1 MIRYLLIFLLLLAMV
16 TPLHAQNRVLSL
28 DGDGDYVE
36 LPHGIFNHL
45 TEATVEGWVRFDE
58 FRFWAQ
64 FIAFGKEDNALGIN
78 HQRHTPNL
86 QFFIVRNENTG
97 PDIIRVNQG
106 LALGQWVHLAAV
118 SGPGGM
124 KLYINGT
131 LVGQNEYTGSFA
143 HIDSVGHRNYLGR
156 SNWERNADLKGQIDE
171 VRVWGRAR
179 TGAEIRADMFRP
191 LSGAEPGLVGL
202 WNFDGD
208 DARDRSPHGH
218 HGQLFGDAHG
228 VERPFFG
235 PEDVVAPVALNGVVH
250 NAEGLPL
257 HRAQVRALEQG
268 RPIKEVMSNARGQY
282 RLMVFAR
289 DSIDVEAEWE
299 GSSLATARAHL
310 APGEAKQVDW
320 RVLPQGGIGG
330 KVWAL
335 DDTPQQGV
343 VVQLVQRDT
352 AGMRVVRSVMSAG
365 DGSYRFEHVPAGIYQ
380 VRCYRPGEYVYYE
393 NGRGVEVGAK
403 GELLGIDIR
412 LATVK
417 RTAWKTYDYID
428 GLDATTVSTMYQDDA
443 DVLWLGTPEGLYHFD
458 GADFTHRGV
467 DFLHLESWEYLPKG
481 GINDFARDREGNLW
495 FTTSKAGLVRFDG
508 RRFDRLTEEDGL
520 LSNAI
525 SALLVDRQDNL
536 WIGTDRGLSRYD
548 GARFSHF
555 SENDSLLSRQVND
568 LFEDRNGRLWIAT
581 THGVLSYDGKAFS
594 RLHMDEKLARSR
606 FAGDDGLAYQHVQ
619 CIAEDAVGHL
629 WFGTKEGALRYD
641 GSDFKVFA
649 LNDGLVGEDIRD
661 IHIDRDGQ
669 LYFAAYT
676 AGISRYDGLGFVN
689 YTIADGLADGR
700 VTNLYETAD
709 GAIWAGF
716 FGLRQGFG
724 ISSLPAKDLAHF
736 DTRDGLSSKSAY
748 GVQRLKGGDLLLR
761 MQKGLMRYDGEHFY
775 AFEPIEALAQQPV
788 AHVYEAAGDTLY
800 FATEGAGVW
809 RFDGERTAHWTV
821 ADGLASDY
829 VRDVLRSADGALYF
843 ATLGGLSRYDGR
855 SFRNYAVSDGLSS
868 DDIRDLYE
876 DEQGLLWLATDRG
889 VVRFDGEVFDL
900 LDYTDR
906 QLGFPERG
914 NSLTAKLRTEG
925 IYRGINGEFF
935 LATTSGFARYT
946 GTDLDWITRVNARN
960 RGYISNN
967 HVEAIRQSPDG
978 LLWVATHRG
987 LNLFDGTAWSSL
999 DANDGLPDERIFDI
1013 HLDADGTAW
1022 LATGAGLTRYRR
1034 STVEPKIFIERVV
1047 AEKIYERWAELPPI
1061 DVNKPISIEVS
1072 APHFHAPAAK
1082 RQYRYR
1088 IVEIDSAWS
1097 EPTRINRYEWVPER
1111 TGSYTFE
1118 AQAIDRDLNYS
1129 KPLRLELEVIMPWQ
1143 RNLWVVLSLAG
1154 GALGLVGLS
1163 FFYGARYYRQRREA
1177 ELLRE
1182 QILAQERAA
1191 RHELEGKNSEL
1202 ELARSAAEEASNA
1215 KSLFLANMSHEIRT
1229 PLNAVLGYARIVGD
1243 DERLPAPLYH
1253 GVQTIQ
1259 RSGRHLLRLINDVL
1273 DIARI
1278 ESGQVEVHRADF
1290 DLRGLLQDLA
1300 AIFQPRC
1307 VEKGITWRAAGMPE
1321 EALWVRGDEAKMSQ
1335 VLMNLLANAIKFTAQ
1350 GGVELLVER
1359 RNNEIYRFV
1368 VRDTG
1373 VGFAAGEAKHLF
1385 EPFQQGDAGKRV
1397 GGTGL
1402 GLAIARRNIDAMG
1415 GELLWESTPGEGS
1428 AFFFAIALAA
1438 AQVGAERTRA
1448 VGRVLAPGQRVAA
1461 LVVDD
1466 VEENRDVFRQYIERM
1481 GVNVTTVS
1489 SGVAAIEE
1497 VKRTPFDIVFMD
1509 IRMVGMDG
1517 IEAAQQIWR
1526 LSGRGDIKIVAV
1538 SASVL
1543 AHQRQRY
1550 QDAGFDFFIDK
1561 PVSPEQIAECLKT
1574 VLGVEFAAIEDEAR
1588 AVALPPI
1595 ALPAAMI
1602 GQLREATEYYNITV
1616 LTELIGHI
1624 EARGAAGALW
1634 AERLRA
1640 CVDRYDMAGV
1650 LELVEE
1656 MGREE

>member
-1 MIRYLLIFLLLLAMV
+1 MLRQLLIAILFIGIASS
-16 TPLHAQNRVLSL
+16 LHAQNRVLSL

-36 LPHGIFNHL
+36 LPQDIFNHL
-45 TEATVEGWVRFDE
+45 AEATVEGWVRFDE
-58 FRFWAQ
+58 FRSWAQ
-64 FIAFGKEDNALGIN
+64 FIAFGKEDNAFGIN

-118 SGPGGM
+118 SGPNGM
-124 KLYINGT
+124 QLYINGT
-131 LVGQNEYTGSFA
+131 LVGQNDYTGSFA
-143 HIDSVGHRNYLGR
+143 TIDSVGHRNYLGR

-171 VRVWGRAR
+171 VRVWDRAR

-202 WNFDGD
+202 WNFDGA
-208 DARDRSPHGH
+208 DARDRSPKGH
-218 HGQLFGDAHG
+218 HGQLFGDAHS
-228 VERPFFG
+228 VERPFFR
-235 PEDVVAPVALNGVVH
+235 PEDVIAPVALNGVVY
-250 NAEGLPL
+250 NAEGMPL

-268 RPIKEVMSNARGQY
+268 RPIKEVISNARGEY
-282 RLMVFAR
+282 RLVVFAR
-289 DSIDVEAEWE
+289 DSIDVEAEWQ
-299 GSSLATARAHL
+299 GISLATDHARL
-310 APGEAKQVDW
+310 APGAAKQVDW
-320 RVLPQGGIGG
+320 RVLPQGGISG
-330 KVWAL
+330 KVLAL

-343 VVQLVQRDT
+343 VVQLVQSDT
-352 AGMRVVRSVMSAG
+352 AGVRVVRSVMSAG
-365 DGSYRFEHVPAGIYQ
+365 DGSYHFEHVPAGIYQ

-393 NGRGVEVGAK
+393 NGRGVAVGAK
-403 GELLGIDIR
+403 GEVLGVDMY

-417 RTAWKTYDYID
+417 RRAWKTYDYID

-458 GADFTHRGV
+458 GVHFTHRGM
-467 DFLHLESWEYLPKG
+467 DFLHLERWEYLPKV
-481 GINDFARDREGNLW
+481 GINGFARDREGNLW

-508 RRFDRLTEEDGL
+508 RRFERLTEEDGL
-520 LSNAI
+520 LSNSI
-525 SALLVDRQDNL
+525 SAILVDREGQV
-536 WIGTDRGLSRYD
+536 WVGTDRGLSRYN
-548 GARFSHF
+548 GARFTHF
-555 SENDSLLSRQVND
+555 SASDPLLSSQVND
-568 LFEDRNGRLWIAT
+568 LFEDRTGRLWIAT
-581 THGVLSYDGKAFS
+581 PHGILSYDGTAFS
-594 RLHMDEKLARSR
+594 RLDMAGLARR
-606 FAGDDGLAYQHVQ
+606 NFAGDDGLAYQHVQ
-619 CIAEDAVGHL
+619 CIAEDAMGHL

-641 GSDFKVFA
+641 GSDFQVFD

-661 IHIDRDGQ
+661 IHLGRDGD
-669 LYFAAYT
+669 LFFAAYT
-676 AGISRYDGLGFVN
+676 AGVSRYDGLGFVN

-700 VTNLYETAD
+700 VANLYETAD

-724 ISSLPAKDLAHF
+724 ISSLPAKDLQHF
-736 DTRDGLSSKSAY
+736 DARDGLSSKSVY
-748 GVQRLKGGDLLLR
+748 GIDRLKGGDLLLR

-775 AFEPIEALAQQPV
+775 AFEPIEELAQQQV
-788 AHVYEAAGDTLY
+788 TQVYEAAGDTLY

-809 RFDGERTAHWTV
+809 RYTAGRAMHWTA
-821 ADGLASDY
+821 ADGLASNY
-829 VRDVLRSADGALYF
+829 VRDGLRAADGKLYF

-855 SFRNYAVSDGLSS
+855 SFRNYTTAEGLPSN
-868 DDIRDLYE
+868 DIRDLYE
-876 DEQGLLWLATDRG
+876 DAQGFLWLATDRG
-889 VVRFDGEVFDL
+889 IARFDGAAFTP

-906 QLGFPERG
+906 TLGISGQGTKLSP
-914 NSLTAKLRTEG
+914 KLRTHG
-925 IYRGINGEFF
+925 IYSGLDGTLF
-935 LATTSGFARYT
+935 LATAGGYGRYT
-946 GTDLDWITRVNARN
+946 GTDLHWITRINVES

-967 HVEAIRQSPDG
+967 HVEAIRQSADG

-987 LNLFDGTAWSSL
+987 LNIFDGTAWSSL

-1034 STVEPKIFIERVV
+1034 RVVEPKIFIERVV
-1047 AEKIYERWAELPPI
+1047 AEKVYERWAELPPI
-1061 DVNKPISIEVS
+1061 DVGKPLSIEVG

-1097 EPTRINRYEWVPER
+1097 EPTRFNRYEWVPDQV
-1111 TGSYTFE
+1111 GSYTFE
-1118 AQAIDRDLNYS
+1118 AQVIDRDLNYS
-1129 KPLRLELEVIMPWQ
+1129 EPLRLDLKVIMPWQ
-1143 RNLWVVLSLAG
+1143 RNLWAVLSLAG

-1191 RHELEGKNSEL
+1191 RHELEGKNAEL
-1202 ELARSAAEEASNA
+1202 EFARNAAEEASNA

-1229 PLNAVLGYARIVGD
+1229 PLNAVLGYARIIGD
-1243 DERLPAPLYH
+1243 DERLPTPLYH

-1278 ESGQVEVHRADF
+1278 ESGQVEVHHADF

-1300 AIFQPRC
+1300 ATFQPRC
-1307 VEKGITWRAAGMPE
+1307 VEKGITWRAEGIPGQ
-1321 EALWVRGDEAKMSQ
+1321 ALWVRGDEAKVSQ
-1335 VLMNLLANAIKFTAQ
+1335 VLMNLLANAVKFTAE
-1350 GGVELLVER
+1350 GGVEFLLER
-1359 RNNEIYRFV
+1359 LGHGVYRFV

-1373 VGFAAGEAKHLF
+1373 VGFDPEETEHLF
-1385 EPFQQGDAGKRV
+1385 EPFQQGAAGKRA

-1415 GELLWESTPGEGS
+1415 GQLEWQSTPGEGS
-1428 AFFFAIALAA
+1428 AFFFVIALEA
-1438 AQVGAERTRA
+1438 AQVGIAQERV
-1448 VGRVLAPGQRVAA
+1448 VGRILAPGQRVAA

-1466 VEENRDVFRQYIERM
+1466 VEENREVFRQYVERM
-1481 GVNVTTVS
+1481 GVKVTTVS
-1489 SGVAAIEE
+1489 SGAAAIEE
-1497 VKRTPFDIVFMD
+1497 VKQTPFDIVFMD
-1509 IRMVGMDG
+1509 IRMVGVDG
-1517 IEAAQQIWR
+1517 IEAAAAIWR
-1526 LSGRGDIKIVAV
+1526 LSGRSAIKIVAV

-1561 PVSPEQIAECLKT
+1561 PVSPEQIAECLQA
-1574 VLGVEFAAIEDEAR
+1574 VLGVELVG
-1588 AVALPPI
+1588 AVEEVKTVELPPI
-1595 ALPAAMI
+1595 ALPVDLLEK
-1602 GQLREATEYYNITV
+1602 LREAAEFYNMTD
-1616 LTELIGHI
+1616 LTELIGLI
-1624 EARGAAGALW
+1624 EARGEAGPLW
-1634 AERLRA
+1634 GARLRA

-1650 LELVEE
+1650 QNLLKE

>member
-1 MIRYLLIFLLLLAMV
+1 MIRHLLVLLFLVAS
-16 TPLHAQNRVLSL
+16 PLHAQNRVLSL

-36 LPHGIFNHL
+36 LPTGIFNHL

-58 FRFWAQ
+58 FRSWAQ
-64 FIAFGKEDNALGIN
+64 FIAFGKEDNAFGIN

-118 SGPGGM
+118 SGPNGM
-124 KLYINGT
+124 QLYINGT
-131 LVGQNEYTGSFA
+131 LVGQNVYTGSFA
-143 HIDSVGHRNYLGR
+143 TIDSAGHRNYLGR

-179 TGAEIRADMFRP
+179 TGAEIRADMFSP
-191 LSGAEPGLVGL
+191 LSGAEPGLIGL
-202 WNFDGD
+202 WNFDGG

-218 HGQLFGDAHG
+218 HGQLFGDAHS
-228 VERPFFG
+228 VERSFFSQK
-235 PEDVVAPVALNGVVH
+235 DVIAPVALNGVVH

-257 HRAQVRALEQG
+257 HRAQVRAIEQG
-268 RPIKEVMSNARGQY
+268 RPIKEIISNARGEY
-282 RLMVFAR
+282 RLVVFAR
-289 DSIDVEAEWE
+289 DSIDVEAEWQ
-299 GSSLATARAHL
+299 GISLAADHARL

-320 RVLPQGGIGG
+320 RVLPQGGISG
-330 KVWAL
+330 KVLAL

-343 VVQLVQRDT
+343 VVQLVQSDT

-365 DGSYRFEHVPAGIYQ
+365 DGSYRFEHVPADTYQ
-380 VRCYRPGEYVYYE
+380 VRSYRPGEYIYYE
-393 NGRGVEVGAK
+393 NGRGVAVGAK
-403 GELLGIDIR
+403 GEVLGVDMH

-417 RTAWKTYDYID
+417 RRAWKTYDYID

-458 GADFTHRGV
+458 GVHFTHRGM
-467 DFLHLESWEYLPKG
+467 DFLHLDSWEYLPKG

-508 RRFDRLTEEDGL
+508 RRLERLTEEDGL
-520 LSNAI
+520 LSNSI
-525 SALLVDRQDNL
+525 SAILVDREDRV

-555 SENDSLLSRQVND
+555 PKSDSLLSSQVND
-568 LFEDRNGRLWIAT
+568 LFEDRTGRLWIAT
-581 THGVLSYDGKAFS
+581 TRGILSYDGKTFS
-594 RLHMDEKLARSR
+594 RIDMVGLARR
-606 FAGDDGLAYQHVQ
+606 NFAGDDGLAYQHVQ

-641 GSDFKVFA
+641 GSDFQVFA

-661 IHIDRDGQ
+661 IHLGRDGQ

-676 AGISRYDGLGFVN
+676 AGVSRYDGLGFVN

-700 VTNLYETAD
+700 VANLYETAD

-724 ISSLPAKDLAHF
+724 ISSLPAKGLQHF
-736 DTRDGLSSKSAY
+736 DARDGLSSKSVY
-748 GVQRLKGGDLLLR
+748 GIDRLKGGDLLLR
-761 MQKGLMRYDGEHFY
+761 MQKGLMRYDGEHFHV
-775 AFEPIEALAQQPV
+775 FEPIEELAGQQV
-788 AHVYEAAGDTLY
+788 TQVYEAAGDTLY

-809 RFDGERTAHWTV
+809 RYSGGRAVHWTV
-821 ADGLASDY
+821 VDGLASDY
-829 VRDVLRSADGALYF
+829 VRDVLRAADGKLYF
-843 ATLGGLSRYDGR
+843 ATLGGLSCYDGR
-855 SFRNYAVSDGLSS
+855 SFRNYTTTEGLPSN
-868 DDIRDLYE
+868 DIRDLYE
-876 DEQGLLWLATDRG
+876 DAQGLLWLATDRG
-889 VVRFDGEVFDL
+889 VARFDGANFAS

-906 QLGFPERG
+906 ALGMSGQGAKLSP
-914 NSLTAKLRTEG
+914 KLRTHG
-925 IYRGINGEFF
+925 IYSGLDSTLF
-935 LATTSGFARYT
+935 LATAGGYSSYNG
-946 GTDLDWITRVNARN
+946 DELNWVTRINVES

-1013 HLDADGTAW
+1013 HLDADGSAW

-1034 STVEPKIFIERVV
+1034 RVVEPKIFIERVV
-1047 AEKIYERWAELPPI
+1047 AEKIYERWAELPSI
-1061 DVNKPISIEVS
+1061 DGRKPVSIEVG

-1082 RQYRYR
+1082 RQYRFR

-1097 EPTRINRYEWVPER
+1097 ELTRLNRYEWVPEK

-1118 AQAIDRDLNYS
+1118 AQAVDRDLNYS
-1129 KPLRLELEVIMPWQ
+1129 EPLRLELKIIMPWQ
-1143 RNLWVVLSLAG
+1143 RNMWVVLSLTG
-1154 GALGLVGLS
+1154 GVLGLGGLI
-1163 FFYGARYYRQRREA
+1163 FFYGTRYYRQRREA

-1191 RHELEGKNSEL
+1191 RHELEGKNTEL

-1278 ESGQVEVHRADF
+1278 ESGQVEVSRADF

-1300 AIFQPRC
+1300 ATFQPRC
-1307 VEKGITWRAAGMPE
+1307 VEKGITWHVEGMPN
-1321 EALWVRGDEAKMSQ
+1321 EALWVRGDEAKIGQ
-1335 VLMNLLANAIKFTAQ
+1335 VLMNLLANAVKFTAQ
-1350 GGVELLVER
+1350 GGVEFVVQQQE
-1359 RNNEIYRFV
+1359 NDIYRFA
-1368 VRDTG
+1368 VRDSG
-1373 VGFAAGEAKHLF
+1373 SGFDAEEALHLF
-1385 EPFQQGDAGKRV
+1385 EPFHQGEAGKRA

-1415 GELLWESTPGEGS
+1415 GELQWESTPGEGS
-1428 AFFFAIALAA
+1428 TFFFAIALAA
-1438 AQVGAERTRA
+1438 APAGADRERA
-1448 VGRVLAPGQRVAA
+1448 VGSVLAAGQRISA

-1466 VEENRDVFRQYIERM
+1466 VEENRDVFRQYVERM
-1481 GVNVTTVS
+1481 GVRVTTVA
-1489 SGVAAIEE
+1489 SGAAAIEE

-1509 IRMVGMDG
+1509 IRMAGMDG
-1517 IEAAQQIWR
+1517 IEAAQQIWQLPAR
-1526 LSGRGDIKIVAV
+1526 SAIKIVAV

-1550 QDAGFDFFIDK
+1550 QAAGFDFFIDK
-1561 PVSPEQIAECLKT
+1561 PVTPEQIVECLQALLAT
-1574 VLGVEFAAIEDEAR
+1574 EFVDDRGE
-1588 AVALPPI
+1588 AVAQELPQI
-1595 ALPAAMI
+1595 VLPGELI
-1602 GQLREATEYYNITV
+1602 TRLREAAEFYNMTD
-1616 LTELIGHI
+1616 LTELIGLI
-1624 EARGAAGALW
+1624 EARGEAGPLW

-1640 CVDRYDMAGV
+1640 CVDRYDMAGIQELLKEIG
-1650 LELVEE
+1650 LEE
-1656 MGREE
+1656 